1 MTRLGSLFLVAF
13 LLASGRADA
22 ISAKDIIDL
31 SRAGLG
37 EAVLLALVEVDGG
50 VFTIDNATLK
60 QLKDA
65 GVSER
70 VIEAMVRSGRSRAVP
85 TASEPPPV
93 VESDPPP
100 PPPQVIVI
108 EHQTPVVQQV
118 AVPVYVPV
126 VSRVRTRGHVI
137 KDPGGQLVVAQ
148 PAGRLVQQPFGHL
161 VQPPADQL
169 RWFGMPVTTFAPA
182 QLQPKPPPPVYWGWG
197 GKLRPDAWKPATPP
211 DPGRRS
217 H

>member
-1 MTRLGSLFLVAF
+1 MIRLGSLFLMAF
-13 LLASGRADA
+13 LLAGGRADA
-22 ISAKDIIDL
+22 ITAKDIIDL

-65 GVSER
+65 GVSEK
-70 VIEAMVRSGRSRAVP
+70 VIEAMVRSGRSRPALIP
-85 TASEPPPV
+85 SEPPPAV
-93 VESDPPP
+93 PTDPTP
-100 PPPQVIVI
+100 PPPQVIVV
-108 EHQTPVVQQV
+108 EHETPVVQQV

-126 VSRVRTRGHVI
+126 VSRVRTRGHVV
-137 KDPGGQLVVAQ
+137 KDPGGILIAQ
-148 PAGRLVQQPFGHL
+148 PSGRLVQQPFGQL
-161 VQPPADQL
+161 VQPPPHQL
-169 RWFGMPVTTFAPA
+169 HWFGMPVTTFAPA
-182 QLQPKPPPPVYWGWG
+182 LLQPKAPPPVYWGWG

-217 H
+217 P

>member
-1 MTRLGSLFLVAF
+1 MTRLGSLFLLAF
-13 LLASGRADA
+13 LLAGGRADA
-22 ISAKDIIDL
+22 VSAKDIIDL

-60 QLKDA
+60 QLKAA
-65 GVSER
+65 GVTDK
-70 VIEAMVRSGRSRAVP
+70 VIEAMVRSGRSRPAP
-85 TASEPPPV
+85 SASEPPSVAQP
-93 VESDPPP
+93 EPPP

-108 EHQTPVVQQV
+108 EHETPGVQQV

-126 VSRVRTRGHVI
+126 GSRVRTRGHVN
-137 KDPGGQLVVAQ
+137 KDPGGVLVAQ
-148 PAGRLVQQPFGHL
+148 PSGRLVQQPFGQL
-161 VQPPADQL
+161 VQPPPEQL
-169 RWFGMPVTTFAPA
+169 HWFGMPAMSFAPA
-182 QLQPKPPPPVYWGWG
+182 QLQPKAPPPVYWGWG

-217 H
+217 P

>member
-1 MTRLGSLFLVAF
+1 MTRLGSLFLMAF
-13 LLASGRADA
+13 LLAGGRADA
-22 ISAKDIIDL
+22 VSAKDIIDL

-60 QLKDA
+60 QLKAA
-65 GVSER
+65 GVSDR
-70 VIEAMVRSGRSRAVP
+70 VIEAMVRSGRSRPAP
-85 TASEPPPV
+85 IASEPSPV
-93 VESDPPP
+93 PQTDPPP
-100 PPPQVIVI
+100 PPPQVIVV
-108 EHQTPVVQQV
+108 ERETPVVQQV

-126 VSRVRTRGHVI
+126 VSRVRTRGHIV
-137 KDPGGQLVVAQ
+137 KDPAGVLIAQ
-148 PAGRLVQQPFGHL
+148 PSGHLVQQPFGQL
-161 VQPPADQL
+161 VQPPPDQL
-169 RWFGMPVTTFAPA
+169 HWFGMPVTTFAPA

-217 H
+217 P